1 MSNRQVEL
9 APHPKTRGLTLL
21 VDDETALLKAYGV
34 ERGPTKQ
41 RDMRRLTAVCREF
54 ETQVIAQG
62 VGTPDER
69 ERLVVLGCDKRQGHL
84 FSALGIF
91 CPEVKF
97 ALRSLIGLVPLLSQP
112 GRAPAASLAEGAN

>member
-54 ETQVIAQG
+54 ETQVIAW
-62 VGTPDER
+62 
-69 ERLVVLGCDKRQGHL
+69 RLR
-84 FSALGIF
+84 F
-91 CPEVKF
+91 
-97 ALRSLIGLVPLLSQP
+97 LV
-112 GRAPAASLAEGAN
+112 AASEWVQFDLPVSNWKEPFE